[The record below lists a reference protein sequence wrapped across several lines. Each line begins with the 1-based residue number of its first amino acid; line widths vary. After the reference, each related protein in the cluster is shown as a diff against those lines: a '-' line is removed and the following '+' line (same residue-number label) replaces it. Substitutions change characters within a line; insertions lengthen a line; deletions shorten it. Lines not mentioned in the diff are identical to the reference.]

1 MTDSSSKPSAQ
12 GEAVESVN
20 SQPYIIAADIGTTST
35 KTLIISRAGQV
46 LASHSIEYPLFT
58 PAADRAE
65 QDPDQIF
72 EAVVQGIGAVV
83 RKLNLTPE
91 QVLCVSFSSAM
102 HSLIAVDEQTKPLTA
117 CITWADNRSASYAEK
132 LKRSGL
138 GQQIYS
144 RTGTPIHPMSPLLK
158 LMWFRDNEP
167 ELMKE
172 THKFIGIKEYVFAK
186 LFGRYL
192 IDHSLASATGLF
204 NLENLIWDEDALSH
218 AGVRQEQL
226 SELVPTTYR
235 VEGLSSEYAAAM
247 GLAVDTP
254 FVIGASDG
262 VLANL
267 GVGAFEPG
275 VIAVTIGTSGAV
287 RTVVNKPQT
296 DPEGKLFCYALTE
309 NFWVVGGPINNGG
322 IVFRWVRDQI
332 ATAEAEEAR
341 RQGIDPY
348 DYLTE
353 IASEVSAGSD
363 GLLFLPLLSGERAP
377 YWNANARG
385 VYFGLSL
392 SHQKKHMIRAALE
405 GVMFSIQAVAAS
417 LERMMGPASVIR
429 ASGGFARSTFW
440 RQMMTDMLGTSVTVP
455 DSIESSGIGA
465 ALLGLLAMGEI
476 DDLSHAHQWI
486 QVGMAHEVNE
496 SDYRI
501 YQQLTSIYTS
511 VYHQL
516 KDQFDAITAFQG
528 QHLRSPQS

>member
-1 MTDSSSKPSAQ
+1 MT
-12 GEAVESVN
+12 ES
-20 SQPYIIAADIGTTST
+20 QKPYIIAADIGTTST
-35 KTLIISRAGQV
+35 KTLVINRDGQV

-72 EAVVQGIGAVV
+72 DAVVHGIGAVV
-83 RKLNLTPE
+83 RKQDISPE

-102 HSLIAVDEQTKPLTA
+102 HSLIAVDEANKPLTQ
-117 CITWADNRSASYAEK
+117 CITWADNRAAKYAED
-132 LKRSGL
+132 LKQNGL
-138 GQQIYS
+138 GQQIYA

-158 LMWFRDNEP
+158 LKWFGEHEP
-167 ELMKE
+167 ALVQK

-186 LFGRYL
+186 LFGQYV

-204 NLENLIWDEDALSH
+204 NLEQLDWDEGALDY
-218 AGVRQEQL
+218 AGVTPKQL
-226 SELVPTTYR
+226 STLVPTTHR
-235 VEGLSSEYAAAM
+235 VQGMSAAYAALMGLSAE
-247 GLAVDTP
+247 TP
-254 FVIGASDG
+254 FIVGASDG

-275 VIAVTIGTSGAV
+275 VVAVTIGTSGAV
-287 RTVVNKPQT
+287 RSVVNKPQT

-341 RQGIDPY
+341 RMGMDPY
-348 DYLTE
+348 DHLT
-353 IASEVSAGSD
+353 ALAAEVGAGSD

-405 GVMFSIQAVAAS
+405 GVMFSIQAVATS
-417 LERMMGPASVIR
+417 LERMMGPATVIR
-429 ASGGFARSTFW
+429 ASGGFARSEFW
-440 RQMMTDMLGTSVTVP
+440 RQMMTDMLGTAVTVP
-455 DSIESSGIGA
+455 DSIEGSGIGA

-476 DDLSHAHQWI
+476 DDLSHAHKWI
-486 QVGMAHEVNE
+486 GVGKAHEVNE
-496 SDYRI
+496 NDYRV

-516 KDQFDAITAFQG
+516 KDQFDAITAFQS

>member
-1 MTDSSSKPSAQ
+1 MTDHSTSLKPY
-12 GEAVESVN
+12 VL
-20 SQPYIIAADIGTTST
+20 AADIGTTST
-35 KTLIISRAGQV
+35 KTLIIDREGRV
-46 LASHSIEYPLFT
+46 KASHSIEYPLFT

-65 QDPDQIF
+65 QDPGQIF
-72 EAVVQGIGAVV
+72 EAVVEGIGAVV
-83 RKLNLTPE
+83 RKLGISAE
-91 QVLCVSFSSAM
+91 EVLCVSFSSAM
-102 HSLIAVDEQTKPLTA
+102 HSLIAVDQDVNPLTP
-117 CITWADNRSASYAEK
+117 CVTWADNRSARYAEE

-138 GQQIYS
+138 GGQIYS
-144 RTGTPIHPMSPLLK
+144 RTGTPIHPMSPFLK

-167 ELMKE
+167 ELVKR
-172 THKFIGIKEYVFAK
+172 TNKFIGIKEFVFAK
-186 LFGRYL
+186 LFGRYM

-204 NLENLIWDEDALSH
+204 NLENLDWDQEALRL
-218 AGVRQEQL
+218 AGVTRDQL
-226 SELVPTTYR
+226 SELVPTTHR
-235 VEGLSSEYAAAM
+235 VDGLSAEHAAAM
-247 GLAVDTP
+247 GLSTSTP

-275 VIAVTIGTSGAV
+275 VVAVTIGTSGAV
-287 RTVVNKPQT
+287 RSVVTKPLT
-296 DPEGKLFCYALTE
+296 DPEGRLFCYALTE

-322 IVFRWVRDQI
+322 IVFRWVRDQV
-332 ATAEAEEAR
+332 ATLEAEKAR
-341 RQGIDPY
+341 QQGIDPY

-353 IASEVSAGSD
+353 LASQVQAGSD

-392 SHQKKHMIRAALE
+392 NHEKKHMIRAALE
-405 GVMFSIQAVAAS
+405 GVMFSIQAVASS
-417 LERMMGPASVIR
+417 LERLMGPASEIR
-429 ASGGFARSTFW
+429 ASGGFARSAFW
-440 RQMMTDMLGTSVTVP
+440 RQMTADMLGTIVTVP

-476 DDLSHAHQWI
+476 EDLSHAHNWI

-516 KDQFDAITAFQG
+516 KDQFDAITAFQ
-528 QHLRSPQS
+528 QQRLLSLQT

>member
-1 MTDSSSKPSAQ
+1 MTDKLSA
-12 GEAVESVN
+12 VK
-20 SQPYIIAADIGTTST
+20 PYIIAADIGTTST
-35 KTLIISRAGQV
+35 KTLVISREGKV
-46 LASHSIEYPLFT
+46 VASHSIEYPLFT

-65 QDPDQIF
+65 QDPHEIF
-72 EAVVQGIGAVV
+72 DAVVQGIGAVV
-83 RKLNLTPE
+83 SKADITAE

-102 HSLIAVDEQTKPLTA
+102 HSLIAVDRDATPLTA
-117 CITWADNRSASYAEK
+117 CITWADNRSSKYAEE

-167 ELMKE
+167 ELVKE
-172 THKFIGIKEYVFAK
+172 TYKFIGIKEFVFAK
-186 LFGRYL
+186 LFGRYV

-204 NLENLIWDEDALSH
+204 NLEKLDWDEEALTY
-218 AGVRQEQL
+218 AGVTPEQL

-235 VEGLSSEYAAAM
+235 VEGLSAEYAAVM
-247 GLAVDTP
+247 GLAQETP
-254 FVIGASDG
+254 FIVGASDG

-275 VIAVTIGTSGAV
+275 VVAVTIGTSGAV
-287 RTVVNKPQT
+287 RSVVDKPQT

-309 NFWVVGGPINNGG
+309 KFWVVGGPINNGG

-341 RQGIDPY
+341 QRGMDPY

-353 IASEVSAGSD
+353 LASEVGAGSD

-405 GVMFSIQAVAAS
+405 GVMFSIQAVATS
-417 LERMMGPASVIR
+417 LERIMGPAEVIR
-429 ASGGFARSTFW
+429 ASGGFARSEFW

-476 DDLSHAHQWI
+476 DDLSYAHNWI
-486 QVGMAHEVNE
+486 QVGTAHEVNE
-496 SDYRI
+496 SNYRI

-516 KDQFDAITAFQG
+516 KDQFDAITAFQA